1 MKNIL
6 FVIFVTIPYLAVSQV
21 FNTVYYNSDW
31 EMTSME
37 FATYYR
43 NSGFESNSLKF
54 DSLVTDYYLNGTI
67 EMTGRY
73 NKGKKDGQFIFYYP
87 NQAVKLISNYSE
99 NKRSG
104 VWTLFYENGLKNK
117 VVEYDDGKERL
128 IEFNDQN
135 AKSILKN
142 LTGRYSFD
150 LYYDYH
156 YDVFSQVPP
165 QQGFKTYTISGTLK
179 NGLKN
184 GTWEIMRQEKSSSRI
199 GNGDMHV
206 RNIKYKEFQFKYKNG
221 ILTQGLEYK
230 SDSKF
235 SITHDTLT
243 HFILEPEKIGITESI
258 FSEPGQLIR
267 HNYVIKAILDLK
279 SKSQKPIVLDKESE
293 LIDFFSENFSLY
305 AGDCSKSVVLTI
317 NIKYDEYGRVIVN
330 SISPKTSS
338 GFEKEIYRIVSL
350 ISGVKNH
357 SPFLFSF
364 SYKIPCMDELDYKK

>member
-6 FVIFVTIPYLAVSQV
+6 LVIFVTIPYLAVSQD
-21 FNTVYYNSDW
+21 FNTVYYNSNW
-31 EMTSME
+31 EMTSMKY
-37 FATYYR
+37 ATYYR

-54 DSLVTDYYLNGTI
+54 DSIVTDYYLNGTI

-73 NKGKKDGQFIFYYP
+73 NKGNKDGEFIYYYP

-117 VVEYDDGKERL
+117 VVEYDYGRERL

-135 AKSILKN
+135 GNSILKN
-142 LTGRYSFD
+142 LKGRYSFD

-156 YDVFSQVPP
+156 YGVFSQDPP
-165 QQGFKTYTISGTLK
+165 QQGYKTYTISGTLL
-179 NGLKN
+179 NGLKH
-184 GTWEIMRQEKSSSRI
+184 GKWKIMRHDQSSSRI
-199 GNGDMHV
+199 GNGDWQTN
-206 RNIKYKEFQFKYKNG
+206 NIKYKEIEFKYKNG

-230 SDSKF
+230 SESKF
-235 SITHDTLT
+235 SITSDTLT
-243 HFILEPEKIGITESI
+243 YFILEPEKIGITESI
-258 FSEPGQLIR
+258 FSEPGQMIR
-267 HNYVIKAILDLK
+267 HNFVIKAILDLK
-279 SKSQKPIVLDKESE
+279 SKSRKPIELDKESE

-305 AGDCSKSVVLTI
+305 AGDCSKSILLTI
-317 NIKYDEYGRVIVN
+317 NIKYDEYGRVIAN

-338 GFEKEIYRIVSL
+338 GFEKEVYRIVSL
-350 ISGVKNH
+350 ISRVKNH